1 MPSQEVSS
9 SIMEEESSVEG
20 GNVQVPLGRPRP
32 PLREKGFTHFI
43 HISLVDAIRDVYENQ
58 ILPRIEEEDRDMLMG
73 LESMHMTVMVFRLRK
88 LEDLPQWSQVL
99 RAAKKTKLNI
109 RGAEIFSVKKNF
121 GTVLYLAIKNAEDL
135 VDRVVSKAV

>member
-1 MPSQEVSS
+1 
-9 SIMEEESSVEG
+9 
-20 GNVQVPLGRPRP
+20 
-32 PLREKGFTHFI
+32 
-43 HISLVDAIRDVYENQ
+43 
-58 ILPRIEEEDRDMLMG
+58 
-73 LESMHMTVMVFRLRK
+73 MTVMVFRLRK